1 MAYTLKLDT
10 STGFEPAYDGLQPS
24 ASPLDHDVKLG
35 WVMGIEPIIGRS
47 QLPDDTICLHS
58 PLIGTFPRIR
68 TETER
73 VLSALTLPVGLGRH
87 KFGERAGA

>member
-35 WVMGIEPIIGRS
+35 
-47 QLPDDTICLHS
+47 
-58 PLIGTFPRIR
+58 
-68 TETER
+68 
-73 VLSALTLPVGLGRH
+73 
-87 KFGERAGA
+87 